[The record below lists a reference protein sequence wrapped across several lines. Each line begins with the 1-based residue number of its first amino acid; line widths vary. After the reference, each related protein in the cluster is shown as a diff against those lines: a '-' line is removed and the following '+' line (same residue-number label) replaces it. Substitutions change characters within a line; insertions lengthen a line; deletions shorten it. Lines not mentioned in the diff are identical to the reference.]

1 MVAQGLSALHGA
13 SFALTLL
20 LSPPLSAASADAY
33 DTLSRLVGHSKA
45 ELIQR
50 FGPPVDTVTT
60 IDGERLFYET
70 SDVGRVGGVSG
81 RNTRA
86 GGPGGF
92 GLFPG
97 GYSFRCR
104 TEVVIADNRVRAFNR
119 SGNDCH

>member
-1 MVAQGLSALHGA
+1 MARVALARHV
-13 SFALTLL
+13 
-20 LSPPLSAASADAY
+20 LSAALMLLPAPPLAAPPDAR
-33 DTLSRLVGHSKA
+33 DVLSRLVGHSKV

-50 FGPPVDTVTT
+50 FGQPVDTLTT

-70 SDVGRVGGVSG
+70 LDTGRVGGVSG
-81 RNTRA
+81 RSTRA

-104 TEVVIADNRVRAFNR
+104 TEVVIADGRVRAFNR

>member
-1 MVAQGLSALHGA
+1 MARVASAKHAPLA
-13 SFALTLL
+13 ALMLL
-20 LSPPLSAASADAY
+20 LSAPVQAAPPDAY

-50 FGPPVDTVTT
+50 FGQPADTLTT

-70 SDVGRVGGVSG
+70 LDVGRAGGVSG
-81 RNTRA
+81 RDTRA

-92 GLFPG
+92 GRF
-97 GYSFRCR
+97 GYSFSCK
-104 TEVVIADNRVRAFNR
+104 TEVVIADGRVRAFNR